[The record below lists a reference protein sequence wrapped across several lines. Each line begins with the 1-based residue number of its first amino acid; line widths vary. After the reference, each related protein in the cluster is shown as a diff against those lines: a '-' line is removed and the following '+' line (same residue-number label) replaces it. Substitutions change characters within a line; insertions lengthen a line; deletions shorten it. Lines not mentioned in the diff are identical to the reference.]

1 MTEYNLGHVVGEK
14 GPKGDTGPQGP
25 QGPKGNTGATGP
37 QGPQGLKGDKGDIG
51 PQGPQG
57 PVGPKGDTGPQGPQG
72 EKGDIG
78 PQGPKGNTGTIIMDT
93 ILSTT
98 STNAVQNKA
107 IATAVNGKANS
118 SHTHNT
124 WVKKTLWTDG
134 GNYALLWVN
143 EDIKLCHLKY
153 HQSNVSVSGSEK
165 TLHTELIPINY
176 RPEYPVMSGCWNPNV
191 SVSIKKS
198 GDITCLS
205 YNPTTLTVNC
215 NLMWNY

>member
-1 MTEYNLGHVVGEK
+1 MTEYNLGHVIGER

-25 QGPKGNTGATGP
+25 QGPKGDTGAT
-37 QGPQGLKGDKGDIG
+37 
-51 PQGPQG
+51 GPQG
-57 PVGPKGDTGPQGPQG
+57 PVGPKGDTGATGPQG
-72 EKGDIG
+72 EKGD
-78 PQGPKGNTGTIIMDT
+78 KGDPGAITIDT
-93 ILSTT
+93 SLSTT

>member
-1 MTEYNLGHVVGEK
+1 MVEYDLGMVK
-14 GPKGDTGPQGP
+14 GP
-25 QGPKGNTGATGP
+25 
-37 QGPQGLKGDKGDIG
+37 KGDKGDIG
-51 PQGPQG
+51 PQGPQGEKGDKGDTGLQGPQG

-72 EKGDIG
+72 EKGE
-78 PQGPKGNTGTIIMDT
+78 KGDKGDPSTITIDT
-93 ILSTT
+93 SLSTT

-124 WVKKTLWTDG
+124 WVEKTLWTDG
-134 GNYALLWVN
+134 NNYAILWVN

-153 HQSNVSVSGSEK
+153 YQSNVSVSGSEK
-165 TLHTELIPINY
+165 TLHTGLIPISY

-191 SVSIKKS
+191 SVSIRKN
-198 GDITCLS
+198 GDIVCVSDSSATR
-205 YNPTTLTVNC
+205 TVNC